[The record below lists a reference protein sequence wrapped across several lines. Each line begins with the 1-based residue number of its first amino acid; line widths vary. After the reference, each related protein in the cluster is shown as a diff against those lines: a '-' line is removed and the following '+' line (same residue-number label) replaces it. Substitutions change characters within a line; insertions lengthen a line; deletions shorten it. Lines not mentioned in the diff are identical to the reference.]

1 MRAIAM
7 LRSGNS
13 IRFTTKEVEETQ
25 AVGIDLDGVKSPDAF
40 ANALVPWIEA
50 LGEVRPDLLDK
61 IAQELAKAKG
71 AKLPPR
77 FSVVPS
83 ADWPEQS

>member
-1 MRAIAM
+1 M

-13 IRFTTKEVEETQ
+13 IRFTAKEAEEAQ
-25 AVGIDLDGVKSPDAF
+25 ELGIDLNGVKSPGGF

-61 IAQELAKAKG
+61 LAQDLAKAKG
-71 AKLPPR
+71 VKLPPR
-77 FSVVPS
+77 LSVVPS
-83 ADWPEQS
+83 SDCPEQS

>member
-1 MRAIAM
+1 M

-13 IRFTTKEVEETQ
+13 IRFTAKEVNETQ
-25 AVGIDLDGVKSPDAF
+25 GLGIDLHGVKSSDDF

-50 LGEVRPDLLDK
+50 LGEMRPDLLEK
-61 IAQELAKAKG
+61 IAQDLAKAKG

-83 ADWPEQS
+83 SDYSGQS

>member
-1 MRAIAM
+1 M

-13 IRFTTKEVEETQ
+13 IRFTAKEAEQGQEL
-25 AVGIDLDGVKSPDAF
+25 GIDVSGVKSPDDF

-61 IAQELAKAKG
+61 IAQDLANARG
-71 AKLPPR
+71 VTLPR
-77 FSVVPS
+77 RLSVVPS
-83 ADWPEQS
+83 ADCPEQS

>member
-1 MRAIAM
+1 M
-7 LRSGNS
+7 LCSGNS
-13 IRFTTKEVEETQ
+13 IRFTAKEVEETQ
-25 AVGIDLDGVKSPDAF
+25 GLRIDLSGVKSPDDF

-61 IAQELAKAKG
+61 IAQDLAMARG

-77 FSVVPS
+77 LSVLPS
-83 ADWPEQS
+83 SDCPEQS

>member
-1 MRAIAM
+1 M

-13 IRFTTKEVEETQ
+13 IRFTAKEVNETQ
-25 AVGIDLDGVKSPDAF
+25 GLGIDLHGVKSPDDF

-50 LGEVRPDLLDK
+50 LGEMRPDLLEK
-61 IAQELAKAKG
+61 IAQDLAKARG

-77 FSVVPS
+77 LSVVPS
-83 ADWPEQS
+83 SDCSEQS